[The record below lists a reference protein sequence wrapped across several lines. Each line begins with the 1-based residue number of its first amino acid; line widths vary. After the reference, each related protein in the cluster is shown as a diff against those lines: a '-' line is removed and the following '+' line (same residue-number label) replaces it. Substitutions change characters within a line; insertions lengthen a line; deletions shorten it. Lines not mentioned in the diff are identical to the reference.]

1 MNFLEQTCQKI
12 FPQDSQTRDEAA
24 ARLNQRSQ
32 THLTLGALMDL
43 AVDLAGMTRTLKPQF
58 ARKALVLMAGDHGVA
73 VEGVSMFAPEIA
85 SGMIPAF
92 VAGKAG
98 SNSLAMHARADVFI
112 VDMGVNADLDDLV
125 TAGKI
130 IDKKVGHGTN
140 NITRGPAMSAAR
152 ARQAVEAGI
161 EVADLLCQDYTLL
174 GTGNI
179 GTGSTTAGAAITAIL
194 TGTDNEEATRVG
206 STPEDD
212 RIAARCTCMKKI
224 LQVNKPDKNNGLDVL
239 SRVGGFEIGGTAGLI
254 IGAAAKRVPVVI
266 DGFTSTAGALI
277 ACKIEPFVRDYLI
290 FAQRSRDPRHRAIQ
304 EALGCRKGLLD
315 LNIHGDEG
323 GGAAVAMTLVE
334 AAAAVLTEITEGEN
348 AAAARSARN
357 AGTEMR

>member
-1 MNFLEQTCQKI
+1 MNYLEQTCLKI

-24 ARLNQRSQ
+24 ARLNQRAQ
-32 THLTLGALMDL
+32 AHLTLGALMDL
-43 AVDLAGMTRTLKPQF
+43 AVDLAGMTRSVQPQF
-58 ARKALVLMAGDHGVA
+58 ARKAVVLMAGDHGVA

-98 SNSLAMHARADVFI
+98 SIALAKHAGADVII

-125 TAGKI
+125 AAGKI
-130 IDKKVGHGTN
+130 INKKVGHGTN
-140 NITRGPAMSAAR
+140 NMARGPAMSAAR

-161 EVADLLCQDYTLL
+161 EVADSLCQDYDLL

-179 GTGSTTAGAAITAIL
+179 GSGSTIAAAAIAAIL
-194 TGTDNEEATRVG
+194 AGTDNEQATRIG
-206 STPEDD
+206 STPEDE
-212 RIAARCTCMKKI
+212 RITARCSSMKKI

-239 SRVGGFEIGGTAGLI
+239 SCVGGFEIGGTAGLI
-254 IGAAAKRVPVVI
+254 IGAAANRVPVVI

-290 FAQRSRDPRHRAIQ
+290 FAQRSRRSQTPCHA
-304 EALGCRKGLLD
+304 
-315 LNIHGDEG
+315 
-323 GGAAVAMTLVE
+323 GGARLQKG
-334 AAAAVLTEITEGEN
+334 AA
-348 AAAARSARN
+348 
-357 AGTEMR
+357 